1 MLGRKKKEL
10 HGKSDTLFMHAF
22 AYQKCLNEDSS
33 PQLLSYAKC
42 FRLLISIS
50 SCNKEEFG
58 SRYHKLSKLT
68 SNASSSSSVLI
79 NCFSPSIHSSRLA
92 FALLVTPALL
102 QALLKLFMAS
112 SSPVLVFWTVS
123 IGLLHS
129 AKNTSNCMKQI
140 KSDISKVNNEN
151 FKPLT
156 ERG

>member
-58 SRYHKLSKLT
+58 CRYHKLCIQANLQC
-68 SNASSSSSVLI
+68 I
-79 NCFSPSIHSSRLA
+79 FIIICPYQ
-92 FALLVTPALL
+92 LL
-102 QALLKLFMAS
+102 QSIYTLFKTCLRTASNTCPTTSSLKIVHGIKQS
-112 SSPVLVFWTVS
+112 CTRVLNSLNWVITLS
-123 IGLLHS
+123 KEH
-129 AKNTSNCMKQI
+129 I
-140 KSDISKVNNEN
+140 KLYQTNKI
-151 FKPLT
+151 
-156 ERG
+156 RY